1 MPVLTTETRLTEK
14 EAHDIMG
21 YIQKYR
27 VDYGIIQRYV
37 WLVIVR
43 QKGVI
48 NTCRSLRR
56 SLRQK
61 RDQAGDT
68 IKCFIHWIIPDMR
81 TI

>member
-48 NTCRSLRR
+48 NKSELNTDRKSVV
-56 SLRQK
+56 
-61 RDQAGDT
+61 
-68 IKCFIHWIIPDMR
+68 
-81 TI
+81 